1 MNWCV
6 SLKQKYAERILDGR
20 KTIEIRTR
28 LPRFLSKGDKIF
40 VCTSGSCGQIHFS
53 FRVRRKNFVDPEIA
67 WKYYWD
73 QMCISRVDYEKYI
86 GGRSFVWLVE
96 IEGLQVYNPPHN
108 IKELNIKRPPMWFT
122 LVTKEV

>member
-28 LPRFLSKGDKIF
+28 LPKFLSKGDKIF
-40 VCTSGSCGQIHFS
+40 VCTSGSCGQIRFS
-53 FRVRRKNFVDPEIA
+53 FRVRRKIFVDPEIA
-67 WKYYWD
+67 WKYYKY

-108 IKELNIKRPPMWFT
+108 ITELNIKRPPMWFT
-122 LVTKEV
+122 FVAKEV